1 MPQTTETTS
10 PTTTRSVG
18 IRYGVICAVISIVYF
33 VFLNVA
39 GFDQAKFAQVVNW
52 LIGIAIVIMAHKYFK
67 DNGDGFMTYGQG
79 VGIAFW
85 IGLICAA
92 IASVFSTIYI
102 NFVDPEFVNRI
113 RDKAMADMEA
123 KGTPEAQ
130 IDMAMKIVNTMTSPM
145 ALFFFGLVFT
155 IIMLLV
161 IGLILSI
168 FTQKPRPE
176 PAI

>member
-1 MPQTTETTS
+1 MTETTETTS
-10 PTTTRSVG
+10 ITTRSVG
-18 IRYGVICAVISIVYF
+18 IRYGVICAVVSIVYF
-33 VFLNVA
+33 VILNVA
-39 GFDQAKFAQVVNW
+39 GLDQAKMAQAGNW
-52 LIGIAIVIMAHKYFK
+52 LIGIVIVFLAQKYYK
-67 DNGDGFMTYGQG
+67 DNGNSFMSYGQG

-85 IGLICAA
+85 TGLLCAG
-92 IASVFSTIYI
+92 IASIFSTIYI

-113 RDKAMADMEA
+113 RDKALADMEA

-130 IDMAMKIVNTMTSPM
+130 IEMAMKMVSYMTSPM
-145 ALFFFGLVFT
+145 ALFIFGLVFT
-155 IIMLLV
+155 IIMMLV

>member
-1 MPQTTETTS
+1 MTETTEIKS
-10 PTTTRSVG
+10 VTPRSVG
-18 IRYGVICAVISIVYF
+18 IRYGVICAVVSIVYF
-33 VFLNVA
+33 VILNVA
-39 GFDQAKFAQVVNW
+39 GLDQAKLAQAGNW
-52 LIGIAIVIMAHKYFK
+52 LIGLVIAIMAQKYYK
-67 DNGDGFMTYGQG
+67 DNGDNFMSYGQG

-85 IGLICAA
+85 IGLICAG

-113 RDKAMADMEA
+113 RDKALADMEA

-130 IDMAMKIVNTMTSPM
+130 IEMAMKMVDYMTSPM
-145 ALFFFGLVFT
+145 ALFIFGVVFT
-155 IIMLLV
+155 LIMMLV